1 MRTTKIGPYLR
12 LPSVQITVLTFLV
25 KKKKYNEA
33 CRCVLSPNLKV
44 MLLGTIRND
53 DF

>member
-1 MRTTKIGPYLR
+1 MKFPFSGG
-12 LPSVQITVLTFLV
+12 FLILDESEIV
-25 KKKKYNEA
+25 
-33 CRCVLSPNLKV
+33 KV